1 MKHSPLRRALALG
14 ALGTLAAMAAPAAQA
29 QGSYPASPITLV
41 VPFAAGSGTDAVA
54 RLVATRLGERLRQ
67 PVIVDN
73 KAGANAQIA
82 ANHVAKARP
91 DGYTLFMTTTPSH
104 SANPWLVKGLKYDP
118 VKDFTPV
125 ARVGELP
132 FALLVHPSVPA
143 RTVQELID
151 YAKANPDRLSYGTP
165 NSTWSP
171 RKPSSTSRTPR
182 SPPCPTNP
190 APRPSPIS
198 WATRSRSTWP
208 TWARPGAP
216 SRPTACAPW
225 P

>member
-14 ALGTLAAMAAPAAQA
+14 AISTIAAVAAPCVSA
-29 QGSYPASPITLV
+29 QGGYPSNPITLV

-54 RLVATRLGERLRQ
+54 RLVATRLGERLKQ

-82 ANHVAKARP
+82 ANHVAKAKP
-91 DGYTLFMTTTPSH
+91 DGYTLFMTTNTSH

-143 RTVQELID
+143 
-151 YAKANPDRLSYGTP
+151 DRKSVV
-165 NSTWSP
+165 
-171 RKPSSTSRTPR
+171 
-182 SPPCPTNP
+182 
-190 APRPSPIS
+190 
-198 WATRSRSTWP
+198 
-208 TWARPGAP
+208 
-216 SRPTACAPW
+216 
-225 P
+225 